1 MAEPALKLGSF
12 RFDPSALTLERAGK
26 TVRASRK
33 TMELLAVLARAQD
46 VVVPKEALRDALW
59 PEGFI
64 EDGNLTQQ
72 IYLLR
77 HALAADPRVRIETA
91 PRRGYRLIAPPPER
105 TTAATEMVRRSGWFV
120 RWASLAAASFALAGS
135 AGAALHTAR
144 APLPVAAER
153 AYQLGRL
160 QWERRDG
167 ASLKIAGAY
176 FRETVRLAP
185 SDAGGYA
192 GLAMVEV
199 IRGNYSDDKAFV
211 RGAFG
216 RADVYAR
223 AALARDWRNA
233 DAYSVLA
240 LIAEMQPNG
249 KIRAEK
255 LFRQALALDPLNAY
269 AHIWLGICLVN
280 QNRLDE
286 ARTEFV
292 AGEQLDPISKIAAR
306 WLGSVEY
313 DRRAFDV
320 AAEQYRS
327 VLLLDPRDEEAALS
341 LAFIDEA
348 RGDYRAALARL
359 RRFQSIISRES
370 RVMAEARLAAL
381 LGRRE
386 QARHEFASLRLAHKH
401 VDPVEIAATQLAL
414 GDGRGALNTL
424 RRQPA
429 EKRDYI
435 SQRLRLDVRFGA
447 LRRLALESG
456 AADGVN

>member
-1 MAEPALKLGSF
+1 MSGPLRLGSF
-12 RFDPSALTLERAGK
+12 RFDPNALTLQRRGT
-26 TVRASRK
+26 TVRVSRK
-33 TMELLAVLARAQD
+33 TMELLGVLARAEGT
-46 VVVPKEALRDALW
+46 VLSKEALRAALW

-72 IYLLR
+72 VYLLR
-77 HALAADPRVRIETA
+77 HALAADPRVQIETA
-91 PRRGYRLIAPPPER
+91 PRRGYRLIVPPPD
-105 TTAATEMVRRSGWFV
+105 AAFAGRELVRRSGWIV
-120 RWASLAAASFALAGS
+120 RWASLAAAVCALAGS
-135 AGAALHTAR
+135 AGAALHIAR
-144 APLPVAAER
+144 APLPIAAER

-167 ASLKIAGAY
+167 ASLKIAETY
-176 FRETVRLAP
+176 FRRTVQLAP
-185 SDAGGYA
+185 SDARGYA

-199 IRGNYSDDKAFV
+199 IRGNYSDDKAFA

-216 RADVYAR
+216 RADGFAR

-233 DAYSVLA
+233 DGYSVLG
-240 LIAEMQPNG
+240 LVAEMQADG
-249 KIRAEK
+249 KVRAER
-255 LFRQALALDPLNAY
+255 LFRRALAFDPLDSY

-280 QNRLDE
+280 QHRLDE
-286 ARTEFV
+286 ARAEFIV
-292 AGEQLDPISKIAAR
+292 GEQLDPISKIAAR

-348 RGDYRAALARL
+348 RGDYRAALERL

-370 RVMAEARLAAL
+370 RVMAGARLAAL
-381 LGRRE
+381 LGRRA
-386 QARHEFASLRLAHKH
+386 QARREFATLHLTRKH

-414 GDGRGALNTL
+414 GDDRAALNTL

-456 AADGVN
+456 SGALN

>member
-1 MAEPALKLGSF
+1 MSAPLGLGSF
-12 RFDPSALTLERAGK
+12 RFDPNALTLQRAGA
-26 TVRASRK
+26 TVRVSRK
-33 TMELLAVLARAQD
+33 TVELLAELARAEGA
-46 VVVPKEALRDALW
+46 VVSKEALRAALW

-72 IYLLR
+72 VYLLR
-77 HALAADPRVRIETA
+77 RALAADPRVVVETT
-91 PRRGYRLIAPPPER
+91 PRRGYRLIVPPPER
-105 TTAATEMVRRSGWFV
+105 VVVADAPVRRSGWV
-120 RWASLAAASFALAGS
+120 ARWASVAAAVFALAGS
-135 AGAALHTAR
+135 AGAELHTAR

-153 AYQLGRL
+153 SYQLGRL
-160 QWERRDG
+160 QWERRD
-167 ASLKIAGAY
+167 ATSLKIAETY
-176 FRETVRLAP
+176 FRRTAQLAP
-185 SDAGGYA
+185 GDARGYA

-199 IRGNYSDDKAFV
+199 IRGNYSDDKAFA

-216 RADVYAR
+216 RADNFAR

-233 DAYSVLA
+233 DAYAVLA
-240 LIAEMQPNG
+240 LVAEMQPSG
-249 KIRAEK
+249 KARAEQ
-255 LFRQALALDPLNAY
+255 LFRRALAFDPFNAY
-269 AHIWLGICLVN
+269 AHIWLGIFLVN
-280 QNRLDE
+280 GDRLDE
-286 ARTEFV
+286 ARAEFL
-292 AGEQLDPISKIAAR
+292 AGEQLDPISKVAAR

-313 DRRAFDV
+313 DRHAFDV

-348 RGDYRAALARL
+348 RGDYRAALDRL
-359 RRFQSIISRES
+359 QRFQSIIPRES
-370 RVMAEARLAAL
+370 RVTAGARLTAL
-381 LGRRE
+381 LGRRD
-386 QARHEFASLRLAHKH
+386 QARREFASLRLTHEH

-414 GDGRGALNTL
+414 GDGRGALRTL

-456 AADGVN
+456 AAGTLN